1 MAINMI
7 QELSLNQIDSEAGK
21 ALAKALTVN
30 HVLNHFDLQLNAV
43 GSAGLALA
51 DAIKGRRGFEL
62 LL

>member
-1 MAINMI
+1 MI
-7 QELSLNQIDSEAGK
+7 QEMCNPAP
-21 ALAKALTVN
+21 AKALTVN